1 MKSMKWSVAAGVFVA
16 VASVASVGCGEGGTS
31 SSAAAPVGADEAG
44 IQKIERDLAPVLSR
58 SAEGLAVQA
67 VPGGGQRVDLGG
79 RFQSAAVAKIGA
91 DGKLVVDCVDTV
103 DEASAFLRGAAAAA
117 KKADER

>member
-1 MKSMKWSVAAGVFVA
+1 MKSKKWGVVAAAFVA
-16 VASVASVGCGEGGTS
+16 IASTASVGCGEGGTS
-31 SSAAAPVGADEAG
+31 SSPAAPVSADEAG

-103 DEASAFLRGAAAAA
+103 DEASAFLRGTAPAA